1 MIPLQVLFV
10 CTGNICRS
18 PSAEGVLRQQLGDA
32 GLGDRIKVDSA
43 GTHSYHIGAAPS
55 ELAVRSATRRGYD
68 LTGLRARQLTAQDFE
83 TFDVISV
90 MDHGHME
97 ILRGLCPP
105 GAEKRLQLFLDHA
118 PPPLQGQEVPDP
130 YYGGPD
136 DYERTLDLIEHG
148 MGGLIEHLRG
158 RL

>member
-18 PSAEGVLRQQLGDA
+18 PSAESVLRQQLEDA
-32 GLGDRIKVDSA
+32 GLSDRIKVDSA
-43 GTHSYHIGAAPS
+43 GTHSYHIGHSPS
-55 ELAVRSATRRGYD
+55 ELAVRSGTRRGYD
-68 LTGLRARQLTAQDFE
+68 LTGLRARKLTAQDFE
-83 TFDVISV
+83 TFDVISA
-90 MDHGHME
+90 MDRGHME
-97 ILRGLCPP
+97 ILRELCPP
-105 GAEKRLQLFLDHA
+105 TEEKRLQLFLDHA
-118 PPPLQGQEVPDP
+118 PPPLRGGEVPDP

-136 DYERTLDLIEHG
+136 DYERTLDLIEQG